1 MKVPGARLIDA
12 LKTALKICFRR
23 GEKFWQHEYAVWLPE
38 LRSPTVV
45 NAKFYEFSCQPL
57 FSLGGLKCKFICLR
71 FRQAIPTCML
81 KGVPLASN
89 FRISTWASSKRIAIA
104 ETSGDDRP

>member
-1 MKVPGARLIDA
+1 LCCMKVPGARLIDA

-23 GEKFWQHEYAVWLPE
+23 GEKFWL
-38 LRSPTVV
+38 
-45 NAKFYEFSCQPL
+45 
-57 FSLGGLKCKFICLR
+57 
-71 FRQAIPTCML
+71 RQAIPTCML

-89 FRISTWASSKRIAIA
+89 FRISKWASSKRIAIA